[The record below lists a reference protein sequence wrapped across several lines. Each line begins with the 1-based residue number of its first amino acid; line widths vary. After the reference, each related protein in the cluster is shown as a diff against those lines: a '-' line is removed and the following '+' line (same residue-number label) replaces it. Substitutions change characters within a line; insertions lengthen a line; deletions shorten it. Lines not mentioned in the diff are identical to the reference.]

1 MTSRHRV
8 TAPDVDVVVVGAGFA
23 GLYTVYRLRAE
34 HYTVR
39 VFDAAGDL
47 GGTWY
52 WNRYPGARVDIPSV
66 DYMFSFDP
74 DWRRD
79 WQWSEKYATQPE
91 ILRYLNHV
99 ADKFDLRRD
108 IQFRTRVTQARWD
121 HRSLWRVRTDRDDDI
136 TCRFIVMATGC
147 LSTPKEVDIDGVE
160 RFGGDVYFTSRWPHD
175 RVDFTGNGWRSS
187 GPAPQ
192 ASSRFRPSPGRRGS
206 LSCSS
211 APRTSRSPPTTVH
224 SRRRSS
230 HNWPRTRRHTAT
242 RRGSPEA
249 ACRWSAA

>member
-108 IQFRTRVTQARWD
+108 IQFRTRVTASPVGSPAVVVARS
-121 HRSLWRVRTDRDDDI
+121 HRPRRRHHLPLHRD
-136 TCRFIVMATGC
+136 G
-147 LSTPKEVDIDGVE
+147 
-160 RFGGDVYFTSRWPHD
+160 D
-175 RVDFTGNGWRSS
+175 RVPVD
-187 GPAPQ
+187 PQ
-192 ASSRFRPSPGRRGS
+192 GGRHRRPRAVRR
-206 LSCSS
+206 
-211 APRTSRSPPTTVH
+211 
-224 SRRRSS
+224 
-230 HNWPRTRRHTAT
+230 
-242 RRGSPEA
+242 
-249 ACRWSAA
+249 